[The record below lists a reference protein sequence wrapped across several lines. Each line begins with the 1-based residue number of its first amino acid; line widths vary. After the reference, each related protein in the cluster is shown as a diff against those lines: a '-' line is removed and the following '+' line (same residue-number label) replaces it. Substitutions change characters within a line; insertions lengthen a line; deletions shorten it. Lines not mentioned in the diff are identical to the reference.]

1 MITIEKINATKR
13 IYHFLIRIN
22 GRCYDSRD
30 NYFVRKKDAQKYID
44 NNKSKLENLSKSIKY
59 KKASPFDVPN
69 EPTMIIR
76 EINSIYNKHIF
87 FNKTE
92 FQADNKIQV
101 SARKST
107 NNNPELKTKGENDE

>member
-22 GRCYDSRD
+22 GRHYDSRD
-30 NYFVRKKDAQKYID
+30 NYFIRKKDAQKYIN

-69 EPTMIIR
+69 EITMIIR
-76 EINSIYNKHIF
+76 RIDSIYNKNIF
-87 FNKTE
+87 FNEK
-92 FQADNKIQV
+92 DK
-101 SARKST
+101 K
-107 NNNPELKTKGENDE
+107 